1 MSRTS
6 VKFSVY
12 RLTTLA
18 LLIACL
24 QTSRFLFSFL
34 PNVQPVTVLL
44 ILITLTFGLIDGL
57 IVAAGTMLVSNL
69 VLGMGP
75 WTFAQIGAYAVIVLL
90 TYIADHL
97 MIGKTVRYLFWL
109 LFSGCTGLLYGLLI
123 SILQAPILGLSFS
136 GLIGYWIAGLWFDG
150 YHAAG
155 NIGFFIILYPTVTP
169 IFQKVSDK
177 LNSSKQ
183 RNH

>member
-1 MSRTS
+1 M
-6 VKFSVY
+6 
-12 RLTTLA
+12 
-18 LLIACL
+18 
-24 QTSRFLFSFL
+24 
-34 PNVQPVTVLL
+34 
-44 ILITLTFGLIDGL
+44 
-57 IVAAGTMLVSNL
+57 AAGTMLVSNL

-136 GLIGYWIAGLWFDG
+136 GYVSK
-150 YHAAG
+150 
-155 NIGFFIILYPTVTP
+155 YPTSV
-169 IFQKVSDK
+169 IKFDSI
-177 LNSSKQ
+177 
-183 RNH
+183 